1 MKSCSIC
8 GSFKELTEFDRM
20 RNRRGILVA
29 TARCKSCRRA
39 YIKTYNSKKSCKTAG
54 LQGNVLHKVRKPVLS
69 PEEKLKASK
78 AKWDAWYAEW
88 KDSGAIEKY
97 KQEYRK
103 EAEQVRQ
110 SMLDSGVK
118 ICTGCNVE
126 HPLTQFHMRNRKRK
140 DGSTYQVPYSL
151 CKTCRRAVNREHER
165 SPSGRVAKRAYN
177 ALRDRRSKEATP
189 EWLSKEQ
196 KQQIAAVYEH
206 MRDCRAVTGEDYHV
220 DHIVPLRGENIC
232 GLHVPWNLQVLPA
245 YINTAKSNKFEQD
258 S

>member
-1 MKSCSIC
+1 MKSCSVC
-8 GSFKELTEFDRM
+8 GLIKELSAFDGM
-20 RNRRGILVA
+20 RNRSGVRVA
-29 TARCKSCRRA
+29 KARCKDCRKIYTNSR
-39 YIKTYNSKKSCKTAG
+39 YYSKTGAIRKEHTLKESKPK
-54 LQGNVLHKVRKPVLS
+54 LS

-78 AKWDAWYAEW
+78 ANWDAWYAEW
-88 KDSGAIEKY
+88 KDSGAIEKC

-110 SMLDSGVK
+110 GMLDSGVK
-118 ICTGCNVE
+118 TCTNCNVE
-126 HPLTQFHMRNRKRK
+126 HSLTQFHMRNRKRK
-140 DGSTYQVPYSL
+140 DGSTYKVPYPH
-151 CKTCRRAVNREHER
+151 CKTCRRVVNREYEL
-165 SPSGRVAKRAYN
+165 SPSGKVNKKAYN
-177 ALRDRRSKEATP
+177 AVRDRRSKEATP

-196 KQQIAAVYEH
+196 KQQIVAVYEH

-245 YINTAKSNKFEQD
+245 YVNITKSNKFDED